1 MSGSVNRAIIMGNVG
16 RDPEIKTLTS
26 GDRIANLSIATE
38 EAWTDKRSGERMKK
52 TEWHR
57 VSVFNQSLV
66 GVIERYIKKGAR
78 LHLIGEVRTRKWTGR
93 DGEERFSTEVV
104 LPNFGGELTIVS
116 TPRDGG
122 ESRAPSETRQPDRTD
137 PKGNPQWDAP
147 RGGSTGGAGYDPDLS
162 DEIPFG
168 PEWR

>member
-26 GDRIANLSIATE
+26 GDQIATLSIATE
-38 EAWTDKRSGERMKK
+38 DSWTDKRTGERQKR

-57 VSVFNQSLV
+57 IVVFNQGLV
-66 GVIERYIKKGAR
+66 KVIDRYIKKGAR
-78 LHLIGEVRTRKWTGR
+78 LHVIGEVRTREWTGR
-93 DGEERFSTEVV
+93 DGEKRLSTEVV

-137 PKGNPQWDAP
+137 AKGNPQWE
-147 RGGSTGGAGYDPDLS
+147 RPDGDL
-162 DEIPFG
+162 DDQIPF
-168 PEWR
+168 